1 MVKNK
6 KMKKQNKKPSI
17 KGLRHEEKRLGYI
30 FASPWLI
37 GLFVFGAFPLI
48 FSLYLS
54 FTQYDMVGAPRFIG
68 FDNYRILLTN
78 DVLFWKSLFNT
89 LYHVAIAVPLGI
101 VVGVIL
107 ALLLN
112 TKIKGM
118 GIYRTLY
125 YLPNVVSIV
134 AMSLLW
140 MWLFQPSFGLV
151 NQILRPFYD
160 LFNME
165 PLGWYKDAD
174 ISKLTLIIMGLWTA
188 GGSMVIYLAQMQDIP
203 GELYEA
209 ADIDGANWFQ
219 KIIKITLPLMTPS
232 IFFNFIMGLIGGF
245 QVFTTA
251 YIMTGGGPSRST
263 YYYSYYLFD
272 KMIADNAMGSASAMA
287 WILMVITLVIT
298 MLALMLNKYVFYM
311 GEQD

>member
-1 MVKNK
+1 MVKNNK
-6 KMKKQNKKPSI
+6 DKKQNKKPSI

-37 GLFVFGAFPLI
+37 GLFVFGAFPLL

-89 LYHVAIAVPLGI
+89 LYHVVIAVPLGI
-101 VVGVIL
+101 IVGVIL

-151 NQILRPFYD
+151 NQILQPIYD

-219 KIIKITLPLMTPS
+219 KIIRITLPLMTPS

-251 YIMTGGGPSRST
+251 YIMTGG
-263 YYYSYYLFD
+263 
-272 KMIADNAMGSASAMA
+272 
-287 WILMVITLVIT
+287 
-298 MLALMLNKYVFYM
+298 
-311 GEQD
+311 